1 MGDIQLHDPDSMRR
15 ALSRI
20 AHEIVERSGSSEDLA
35 FVGIRTR
42 GWYLAK
48 RLANRMTQIESWEVP
63 CFSLDV
69 SDFRDD
75 RGHSERDQKKTVSA
89 HDQQPFLHVDPLE
102 GTFHL
107 PDWLSNQWVQGKRV
121 ILVDDVLFTGRTVR
135 AALDALSRYSRPAV
149 IQLAVLIDRG
159 HRELPIRPDYVG
171 KNVPTAREE
180 RISVKMEE
188 VDGEDSVW
196 LHKSPVK

>member
-1 MGDIQLHDPDSMRR
+1 MAEIQLLNADSMRR

-20 AHEIVERSGSSEDLA
+20 AHEIVERSGSAEDLA
-35 FVGIRTR
+35 FVGIKRR
-42 GWYLAK
+42 GWFIAQ
-48 RLANRMTQIESWEVP
+48 RLTSWMIQIEGWNIP
-63 CFSLDV
+63 HYALDV
-69 SDFRDD
+69 SHFRDD
-75 RGHSERDQKKTVSA
+75 RGHIVRDKNGGEEESSCAPEFRIVFEA
-89 HDQQPFLHVDPLE
+89 NAGIPE
-102 GTFHL
+102 
-107 PDWLSNQWVQGKRV
+107 WLTACAVKGKRV

-149 IQLAVLIDRG
+149 IQLAVLVDRG

-180 RISVKMEE
+180 RVSVKVTE

-196 LHKSPVK
+196 LHKLP